1 MHFCI
6 WIVKYD
12 NKMTIN
18 VGVCVLYKNQ
28 ISLSNLPQGIGDS
41 GQGFV
46 NALLFCLFTIKVR
59 EKFKTEVMR
68 LYHCCCCRRHQYT
81 NLDCSTNTSSTDSR
95 TKKKKLPLSENAWV
109 LFYFRLCY
117 NVCKVYFCEW
127 RQNFESKFKVQFA
140 SRVRA
145 GKFLTRLALIFGKVS
160 TMICIILVAGHGI
173 LLEEEISLQVGW

>member
-1 MHFCI
+1 
-6 WIVKYD
+6 
-12 NKMTIN
+12 MTIN

-81 NLDCSTNTSSTDSR
+81 NLDCSTNASSTDSR
-95 TKKKKLPLSENAWV
+95 TKKKKLPLSENA
-109 LFYFRLCY
+109 
-117 NVCKVYFCEW
+117 
-127 RQNFESKFKVQFA
+127 
-140 SRVRA
+140 
-145 GKFLTRLALIFGKVS
+145 
-160 TMICIILVAGHGI
+160 
-173 LLEEEISLQVGW
+173 